1 MPLKVRVDPEE
12 KVLYLDGSGVV
23 TDDDLLLYVEEY
35 LSKEE
40 YSSFDEFLDLS
51 ASDLFDLTYAGL
63 SRLAEAA
70 AATDPDA
77 TRTKIAILVSE
88 TLGKGLSR
96 MYQSLREGKGGRR
109 ETRIFMDESEC
120 REWLGLLP

>member
-1 MPLKVRVDPEE
+1 MPLKVRIDPE
-12 KVLYLDGSGVV
+12 LRLLFIDGSGVV

-40 YSSFDEFLDLS
+40 FSAYDELMDLS
-51 ASDLFDLTYAGL
+51 TSDLFDLTYSGL

-77 TRTKIAILVSE
+77 TPTKIAILVSE

-109 ETRIFMDESEC
+109 ETRVFMEESEC

>member
-1 MPLKVRVDPEE
+1 MPLKVRVDPEK

-23 TDDDLLLYVEEY
+23 TDDDLLEYVQEY

-51 ASDLFDLTYAGL
+51 RSDLFDLTYAGL

-70 AATDPDA
+70 AATDSDA